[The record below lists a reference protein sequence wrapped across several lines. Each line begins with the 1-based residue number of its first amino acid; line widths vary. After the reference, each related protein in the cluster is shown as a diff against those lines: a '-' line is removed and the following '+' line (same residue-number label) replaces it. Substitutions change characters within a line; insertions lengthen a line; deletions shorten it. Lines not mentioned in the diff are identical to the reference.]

1 VKTSL
6 HKKGMMMKV
15 ALTGATGFVGTKLRD
30 VFHNHVI
37 IERNDSQEQI
47 IEKLKD
53 VDVVINLAGAPI
65 IKKWTREYKKV
76 LFSSRIDT
84 TKKLVHAI
92 NQSDVQYFISTSA
105 IGIYPDDVPCNES
118 CHRYADDFLATIVQK
133 WEEEAQK
140 TNVPTAIVR
149 FGIVL
154 GSDGGALKQMLL
166 PFKLGVGGIIGNGKM
181 KMSWIDIDDL
191 KGIYQFLIEKRKE
204 GVFNA
209 TSPNPVSNYEFT
221 KTLGNVL
228 HRPTIFPLPEFVLK
242 LIFGEAA
249 SVLIGS
255 KEIYPKE
262 LENAGFQFSYPTLKS
277 SLEHLL
283 KL

>member
-140 TNVPTAIVR
+140 TNVPTAILR

-209 TSPNPVSNYEFT
+209 TTPNPVSNYEFT

-228 HRPTIFPLPEFVLK
+228 HRPTILPLPEFVLK